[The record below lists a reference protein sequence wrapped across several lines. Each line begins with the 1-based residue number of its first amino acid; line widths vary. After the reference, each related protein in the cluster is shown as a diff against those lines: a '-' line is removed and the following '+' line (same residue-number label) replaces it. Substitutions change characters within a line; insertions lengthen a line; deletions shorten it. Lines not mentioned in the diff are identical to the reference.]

1 MGKNV
6 FFMILFFINYIA
18 LFLLNIYYIF
28 TGIYLTN
35 YAYLGITFFV
45 TGHLEGMGMGG
56 GAPQVICALRASL
69 GLFSLVFDRVY
80 YATNSDSLSLER
92 AASA

>member
-1 MGKNV
+1 M
-6 FFMILFFINYIA
+6 
-18 LFLLNIYYIF
+18 FLLNINYIF
-28 TGIYLTN
+28 AGIYLTN

-56 GAPQVICALRASL
+56 GGAPQVIFALRASL